1 MKAASPILSELA
13 RRYER
18 RKAGR
23 TGAGVRD
30 LLVDYEELL
39 ASAGVAGGE
48 SRIRAEHDLV
58 EAEREGILELL
69 RHPRDKRLIQH
80 LRFSPAK
87 EAQLYATLSES
98 PPTTR
103 REALAQQFREAA
115 DADVAAEWRERW
127 RNYCLGLA
135 ESAKTG
141 ANVAPFDRN
150 DLARNAEFL
159 ALMPRILV
167 WPSES
172 LIRFVSCVLCGRSKR
187 LEDLE
192 SDLARIGSALR
203 GETSDSLEPFGI
215 VRQPRTVLTHGPL
228 RLRFGDTWLDLSCL
242 AGASRLSEIDI
253 TRAEEITSSALR
265 CVTVENETSFHELAK
280 LHSSELLV
288 QTSYPGTATRELLRR
303 LTGVQEFWH
312 FGDSDPNGFDILRVL
327 REQTKR
333 PFRSLHM
340 KFRTLPKAS
349 ALTPEQRKLIQT
361 LLDSP
366 KMHPAETVELEKMLH
381 ANSAG
386 HFEQES
392 LLKPSLQKWPYYP
405 LNP

>member
-1 MKAASPILSELA
+1 VKPSSPVLSELA

-30 LLVDYEELL
+30 LMVDYEELL
-39 ASAGVAGGE
+39 ASAGAAGGE
-48 SRIRAEHDLV
+48 ARVRAEHDLT
-58 EAEREGILELL
+58 EAEGNGILQLL
-69 RHPRDKRLIQH
+69 RHPRDKRLIQQ
-80 LRFSPAK
+80 LRFSPAR
-87 EAQLYATLSES
+87 EEQLYAALLES
-98 PPTTR
+98 PPTKR
-103 REALAQQFREAA
+103 REALAQQFRDAA
-115 DADVAAEWRERW
+115 DADIAVEWRERW
-127 RNYCLGLA
+127 RNYCLRLA
-135 ESAKTG
+135 EAAKNG
-141 ANVAPFDRN
+141 ANVAPFDRD
-150 DLARNAEFL
+150 DLARNAELL

-203 GETSDSLEPFGI
+203 GEASDSLEPFGI
-215 VRQPRTVLTHGPL
+215 VRQPRNVLTHGPL
-228 RLRFGDTWLDLSCL
+228 HLRLGDTSLDLSCL
-242 AGASRLSEIDI
+242 TGAVRLSEMDVM
-253 TRAEEITSSALR
+253 RAVEITSSATR

-280 LHSSELLV
+280 LQSGELLV
-288 QTSYPGTATRELLRR
+288 QTTYPGSATRELLRR
-303 LTGVQEFWH
+303 LSGIQEFWH

-340 KFRTLPKAS
+340 RFRAFPKTPR
-349 ALTPEQRKLIQT
+349 LTPEQRKLILA

-366 KMHPAETVELEKMLH
+366 DLSPEEKAELKKTEG
-381 ANSAG
+381 ADTAG
-386 HFEQES
+386 QFEQES
-392 LLKPSLQKWPYYP
+392 LLKPTLKHWPYYP
-405 LNP
+405 LDR